1 MTPSNLPKV
10 SIDVV
15 PLRVLSDGSIQ
26 VGLGVRAAEPFKG
39 SYALPGVLLLGGE
52 RLNEAGFRAL
62 RTKAGLDVDAVRDMR
77 QFATFDS
84 PTRDP
89 RGHTLSVAMVA
100 LVNDD
105 FESKD
110 LEWLSLAD
118 AKGLPFDHE
127 AIIAAAVR
135 FLSERLWD
143 DSNLVFAVLGQSFST
158 GFASKVTEHLSGSSV
173 DRGNFNRRIASLPFL
188 KDTGFTDSSFG
199 KGRPSKVWCVV
210 G

>member
-1 MTPSNLPKV
+1 
-10 SIDVV
+10 
-15 PLRVLSDGSIQ
+15 VLSDGSIQ
-26 VGLGVRAAEPFKG
+26 VGLGVRSAEPFKG
-39 SYALPGVLLLGGE
+39 HHALPGVLLLGGE

-89 RGHTLSVAMVA
+89 RGHTLSVALVA
-100 LVNDD
+100 LVNSDSE
-105 FESKD
+105 FESKHI
-110 LEWLSLAD
+110 EWVNLAD
-118 AKGLPFDHE
+118 TKDLPFDHE

-143 DSNLVFAVLGQSFST
+143 DSNLVYAVLGQSFST
-158 GFASKVTEHLSGSSV
+158 GFASKVTERLTGAPV
-173 DRGNFNRRIASLPFL
+173 DRGNFNRRIAGLPFL
-188 KDTGFTDSSFG
+188 KDTGFTDTAG
-199 KGRPSKVWCVV
+199 KGRPSKVWCVT

>member
-1 MTPSNLPKV
+1 
-10 SIDVV
+10 
-15 PLRVLSDGSIQ
+15 
-26 VGLGVRAAEPFKG
+26 VGLGVRSAEPFKG
-39 SYALPGVLLLGGE
+39 HHALPGVLLLGGE
-52 RLNEAGFRAL
+52 RLVEAGFRAL
-62 RTKAGLDVDAVRDMR
+62 RTKAGLDVDAVRDIR

-89 RGHTLSVAMVA
+89 RGHTLSVALVA

-105 FESKD
+105 AESKD
-110 LEWLSLAD
+110 IEWLNLGE
-118 AKGLPFDHE
+118 AKDLPFDHE

-158 GFASKVTEHLSGSSV
+158 GLASKVTEQLSGSTV
-173 DRGNFNRRIASLPFL
+173 DRGNFNRRIAALPFL
-188 KDTGFTDSSFG
+188 KDTGFTDTAG

>member
-26 VGLGVRAAEPFKG
+26 VGLGVRSAEPFKG
-39 SYALPGVLLLGGE
+39 HHALPGVLLLGGE

-62 RTKAGLDVDAVRDMR
+62 RTKAGLDVDAVRDIR

-100 LVNDD
+100 LVNNDA
-105 FESKD
+105 ESKD
-110 LEWLSLAD
+110 LEWLNLAE
-118 AKGLPFDHE
+118 AKDLPFDHE
-127 AIIAAAVR
+127 AIISSAVR

-143 DSNLVFAVLGQSFST
+143 DSNLVYAVLGQSFST
-158 GFASKVTEHLSGSSV
+158 GFASKVTERLSGTSV
-173 DRGNFNRRIASLPFL
+173 DRGNFNRRIAGLPFL
-188 KDTGFTDSSFG
+188 KDTGFTDTAG

>member
-15 PLRVLSDGSIQ
+15 PLRVLSDGSVQ
-26 VGLGVRAAEPFKG
+26 VGLGIRAAEPFKG
-39 SYALPGVLLLGGE
+39 HYALPGVLLLGGE

-62 RTKAGLDVDAVRDMR
+62 RTKAGLDVDAIRDIR

-89 RGHTLSVAMVA
+89 RGHTLSVALVA
-100 LVNDD
+100 LVNNDA
-105 FESKD
+105 ESKD
-110 LEWLSLAD
+110 IEWVALAD
-118 AKGLPFDHE
+118 AKDLPFDHE
-127 AIIAAAVR
+127 SIIKGAVR

-143 DSNLVFAVLGQSFST
+143 DSNMVYAVLGQSFST
-158 GFASKVTEHLSGSSV
+158 GFASKVTEVLSGASL
-173 DRGNFNRRIASLPFL
+173 DRGNFNRRIAALPFL
-188 KDTGFTDSSFG
+188 KDTGFTDTAG